1 MVLAASKIMYRIL
14 SGFLR
19 LGVVAAALS
28 VTACQTTDGG
38 TALGRAR
45 DLDGKL
51 LGWQN
56 WRPVS
61 EEEAKLQLAGDV
73 RLVRVR
79 EAVTLASRYQE
90 RWTLVGGHLFY
101 EALTRGGFPA
111 TDAEPDFLAR
121 LYGDDTALS
130 DRGVRV
136 EAEQVQWN
144 GRMLLA
150 TPASPSHTCVIFA
163 LFLGESRFEGSPGNR
178 LLRGGLCADQALATV
193 EDVQAQLRDLLGRL
207 SIGGVPV
214 LEAGGER
221 AQGFLEPD
229 RPPAGL
235 PQELAVAH
243 DGAASDYRRHGPSG
257 DPHSV
262 IGRPAAL
269 AQH

>member
-1 MVLAASKIMYRIL
+1 MVLGVSKFMYRIL
-14 SGFLR
+14 IRFLR
-19 LGVVAAALS
+19 LGVVAAALA
-28 VTACQTTDGG
+28 VTACQSTDGG
-38 TALGRAR
+38 TAVSRAR

-61 EEEAKLQLAGDV
+61 AEEARLQLAGDV
-73 RLVRVR
+73 RLVRDR

-90 RWTLVGGHLFY
+90 RWTLDGGHLFY
-101 EALTRGGFPA
+101 EALTQGGFPA
-111 TDAEPDFLAR
+111 TDAEPGFLAR
-121 LYGDDTALS
+121 LYGDSKGLS
-130 DRGVRV
+130 DRGLSV

-150 TPASPSHTCVIFA
+150 TPASPSHICVVFA

-193 EDVQAQLRDLLGRL
+193 EDVEAQLHDFLARL

-221 AQGFLEPD
+221 A
-229 RPPAGL
+229 
-235 PQELAVAH
+235 
-243 DGAASDYRRHGPSG
+243 
-257 DPHSV
+257 
-262 IGRPAAL
+262 
-269 AQH
+269 